1 MSRQWGGSILG
12 TMQYFKL
19 HSDIRMEVRREGE
32 IRDYYNGNINT
43 ILRGSIELTGEVL
56 KPELQTKVN

>member
-1 MSRQWGGSILG
+1 
-12 TMQYFKL
+12 
-19 HSDIRMEVRREGE
+19 MEVRREGE